1 MNWVLGGLV
10 FVGVGVLLCRLLRMS
25 GARSTRL
32 TGLIPLSPE
41 LHAIYHPLALEVETQ
56 AAILGISLNDAFEE
70 RDNHHDEVAWR
81 MVRLS
86 AGEWDRL
93 AEIVTGLLNAIGKHL
108 ARVHALVPTR
118 CIVADRFKSRA
129 MIGYAHMHELL
140 DQLVF
145 SSRRRFQLQLRLL
158 RRATETLTSEFRRTY
173 RYAERTQDRSS
184 EVWARFDLCFH
195 DFDLVAKEA
204 LLAFRAFLACL
215 RPDVLA
221 ELAADLQ
228 TLVQRGV
235 RTPSLPVS
243 R

>member
-25 GARSTRL
+25 GTRSARL

-70 RDNHHDEVAWR
+70 RDAHHGEVAWR
-81 MVRLS
+81 MVGLS

-93 AEIVTGLLNAIGKHL
+93 AEIVTGLLNAVGKHL
-108 ARVHALVPTR
+108 ARVQALVPTR
-118 CIVADRFKSRA
+118 CIVAGRFKSRP

-145 SSRRRFQLQLRLL
+145 SSRRRYQLQLRLL

-173 RYAERTQDRSS
+173 RRGERTQDRSG
-184 EVWARFDLCFH
+184 EVWTNFDLCFH
-195 DFDLVAKEA
+195 DFDLIAKEA
-204 LLAFRAFLACL
+204 LLAFRAFLACAP
-215 RPDVLA
+215 PDVLA
-221 ELAADLQ
+221 ELGADLHS
-228 TLVQRGV
+228 LVQHGV
-235 RTPSLPVS
+235 RTPSVPA
-243 R
+243 RR